1 VHDESGEMHDGAGQP
16 VVDPRGT
23 MRISELLDTPLILP
37 TVSAADKEEV
47 LDLLATRLTGEYPE
61 IDHLRLTTALRER
74 ERQMSTALADGVAV
88 PHARLAGLTRMVAV
102 LGRSPSGIACGSH
115 DGKPTHFFLLLV
127 VPADSPGV
135 HLKVLATASRL
146 LHDERCRA
154 RLMEAGDA
162 TALLD
167 ALRSEEDRTRAT
179 ARAA

>member
-1 VHDESGEMHDGAGQP
+1 
-16 VVDPRGT
+16 
-23 MRISELLDTPLILP
+23 MRISELLDTPLVLP
-37 TVSAADKEEV
+37 AVAAADKEGV
-47 LDLLATRLTGEYPE
+47 LDLLATRLASEYPE

-88 PHARLAGLTRMVAV
+88 PHARPAGLTRMVAA

-115 DGKPTHFFLLLV
+115 DGKPTHLFLLLV
-127 VPADSPGV
+127 VPEDGPGA

-154 RLMEAGDA
+154 RLMEADDGA
-162 TALLD
+162 ALLH
-167 ALRSEEDRTRAT
+167 ALRAEEDRTRAI

>member
-1 VHDESGEMHDGAGQP
+1 
-16 VVDPRGT
+16 
-23 MRISELLDTPLILP
+23 MRISDLLDTQLVLP
-37 TVSAADKEEV
+37 AIAAADKDAVIEV
-47 LDLLATRLTGEYPE
+47 LATRLASEYPE
-61 IDHLRLTTALRER
+61 VDHLRLTTALRER

-88 PHARLAGLTRMVAV
+88 PHARLAGLTRIVAV

-115 DGKPTHFFLLLV
+115 DGKPTHLFLLLV
-127 VPADSPGV
+127 VPADGPGA

-167 ALRSEEDRTRAT
+167 ALRAEEDRTRAT